1 MPIDA
6 FQHINVRAADVEAS
20 RNFYERILGLRAG
33 DRPPFAS
40 VGYWLYRGSEAIVH
54 LVQRAHDEAAPAG
67 PGALDHVAFQARDLD
82 GMKRLLHDAAVPFRE
97 AVVPRDGSVQLFIHD
112 PDGVKIELN
121 FVPARDPLS
130 GA

>member
-6 FQHINVRAADVEAS
+6 FQHINIRAADVEAS
-20 RNFYERILGLRAG
+20 RNFYVRVLGLRTG

-40 VGYWLYRGSEAIVH
+40 IGYWLYLGAEPIVH
-54 LVQRAHDEAAPAG
+54 LVQRTPGESSTAG
-67 PGALDHVAFQARDLD
+67 AGALDHVAFQARDLD
-82 GMKRLLHDAAVPFRE
+82 GMKQRLNDAAVPFRE

-112 PDGVKIELN
+112 PDGLKIELN
-121 FVPARDPLS
+121 FAPAPVPPR